1 MSIGNLKDQGNK
13 GNNFPY
19 QFRNLQLLGSLNDC
33 CTASSGTLLSI
44 LAALQNGQNFIQ
56 TLVEDQGGAGCPTN
70 CPVYLEVKIWNGTG
84 FDPAVYYDAAGNIVV
99 PIGPLVYL
107 NPDFHL
113 AQMVLLLTSIDNSV
127 DVNLSTRNAEATQLL
142 IKALLTTIDGDT
154 SNLDTPLSNLNK
166 EATQLLIKNLLTSID
181 ADTSNIAADTT
192 ATRTAK
198 VISTTGSGTI
208 PGNPMTVSIFNAN
221 TMSGSITIDGTTIS
235 VPGGVTLSY
244 DAGGLNNKFATGNFV
259 YNATG
264 TTFIIT
270 YVI

>member
-1 MSIGNLKDQGNK
+1 MSAGNTKDKGSNYGSNYSYQLANLK
-13 GNNFPY
+13 
-19 QFRNLQLLGSLNDC
+19 LLGGITDLST
-33 CTASSGTLLSI
+33 TANGTLLSI
-44 LAALQNGQNFIQ
+44 LAALQGGQNFAQ
-56 TLVEDQGGAGCPTN
+56 NLVEDQGGVGCPTN
-70 CPVYLEVKIWNGTG
+70 CPVYLEIKIWNGTT
-84 FDPAVYYDAAGNIVV
+84 FDPPVYYDALGNIVV
-99 PIGPLVYL
+99 PVGPLIYV

-113 AQMVLLLTSIDNSV
+113 AQMVLLLTSIDNSI
-127 DVNLSTRNAEATQLL
+127 DVNLSTRNA
-142 IKALLTTIDGDT
+142 
-154 SNLDTPLSNLNK
+154 

-221 TMSGSITIDGTTIS
+221 TMSGAVTIDGTTIS

>member
-19 QFRNLQLLGSLNDC
+19 QLRNLQLLGGIQDC
-33 CTASSGTLLSI
+33 CETSGGTLLSI

-56 TLVEDQGGAGCPTN
+56 TLVEDQGGTGCPTN

-84 FDPAVYYDAAGNIVV
+84 FDPAVYYDAEGNVV
-99 PIGPLVYL
+99 TPIGPVVYL

-113 AQMVLLLTSIDNSV
+113 AQMVTLLTSIN
-127 DVNLSTRNAEATQLL
+127 T
-142 IKALLTTIDGDT
+142 DT
-154 SNLDTPLSNLNK
+154 G
-166 EATQLLIKNLLTSID
+166 
-181 ADTSNIAADTT
+181 NIAADTT

-198 VISTTGSGTI
+198 VISTSTTGTI
-208 PGNPMTVSIFNAN
+208 PDNPMTVSIFNAN
-221 TMSGSITIDGTTIS
+221 TVAGAVTIDGTTIS

-244 DAGGLNNKFATGNFV
+244 DAGGLNNKFKTGNFV

>member
-19 QFRNLQLLGSLNDC
+19 QLRNLQLLGGIQDC
-33 CTASSGTLLSI
+33 CETSGGTLLSI

-56 TLVEDQGGAGCPTN
+56 TLVEDQGGTGCPTN

-84 FDPAVYYDAAGNIVV
+84 FDPAVYYDANGNVV
-99 PIGPLVYL
+99 IPVGPVVYL

-113 AQMVLLLTSIDNSV
+113 AQMVVLLTSIN
-127 DVNLSTRNAEATQLL
+127 T
-142 IKALLTTIDGDT
+142 DT
-154 SNLDTPLSNLNK
+154 G
-166 EATQLLIKNLLTSID
+166 
-181 ADTSNIAADTT
+181 NIAADTT

-198 VISTTGSGTI
+198 VISTSTTGTI
-208 PGNPMTVSIFNAN
+208 PDNPMTVSIFNAN
-221 TMSGSITIDGTTIS
+221 TVAGAVTIDGTTIS

-244 DAGGLNNKFATGNFV
+244 DAGGLNNKFKTGNFV

>member
-19 QFRNLQLLGSLNDC
+19 QLRNLQLLGGIQDC
-33 CTASSGTLLSI
+33 CTTSGGTLLSI
-44 LAALQNGQNFIQ
+44 LAALQNGQSFIQ
-56 TLVEDQGGAGCPTN
+56 TLVEDQGGTGCPLN
-70 CPVYLEVKIWNGTG
+70 CPVYLEVRIWNGTT
-84 FDPAVYYDAAGNIVV
+84 FDPPVYYDAQGNVV
-99 PIGPLVYL
+99 IPVGPVVYL

-113 AQMVLLLTSIDNSV
+113 AQMVQLLTSIDNTLDV
-127 DVNLSTRNAEATQLL
+127 DLSTRNAEATQLL

-154 SNLDTPLSNLNK
+154 SN
-166 EATQLLIKNLLTSID
+166 
-181 ADTSNIAADTT
+181 IAADTT

-198 VISTTGSGTI
+198 VISTSTTGTI

-221 TMSGSITIDGTTIS
+221 TVSGAVTIDGTTIS

-244 DAGGLNNKFATGNFV
+244 DAGGLNNKFTTGNFV

>member
-19 QFRNLQLLGSLNDC
+19 QLRNLQLLGGIQDC
-33 CTASSGTLLSI
+33 CTTSGGTLLSI
-44 LAALQNGQNFIQ
+44 LAALQNGQNFTQ
-56 TLVEDQGGAGCPTN
+56 SLVEDQGGTGCPTN
-70 CPVYLEVKIWNGTG
+70 CPVYTEIKIWNGTS
-84 FDPAVYYDAAGNIVV
+84 FDPPVYYDAEGNAVIPV
-99 PIGPLVYL
+99 GPVVYL
-107 NPDFHL
+107 NPDYHL
-113 AQMVLLLTSIDNSV
+113 AQMVV
-127 DVNLSTRNAEATQLL
+127 
-142 IKALLTTIDGDT
+142 
-154 SNLDTPLSNLNK
+154 
-166 EATQLLIKNLLTSID
+166 LLTSID

-198 VISTTGSGTI
+198 VISTSTTGTI

-221 TMSGSITIDGTTIS
+221 TMSGAVTIDGTTIS
-235 VPGGVTLSY
+235 VPSGVTLSY
-244 DAGGLNNKFATGNFV
+244 DAGGLNNKFKTGNFV

>member
-1 MSIGNLKDQGNK
+1 
-13 GNNFPY
+13 
-19 QFRNLQLLGSLNDC
+19 
-33 CTASSGTLLSI
+33 
-44 LAALQNGQNFIQ
+44 
-56 TLVEDQGGAGCPTN
+56 
-70 CPVYLEVKIWNGTG
+70 
-84 FDPAVYYDAAGNIVV
+84 
-99 PIGPLVYL
+99 
-107 NPDFHL
+107 
-113 AQMVLLLTSIDNSV
+113 MVQLLTSIDNTLDV
-127 DVNLSTRNAEATQLL
+127 DLSTRNAEATQLL
-142 IKALLTTIDGDT
+142 IKALLTT
-154 SNLDTPLSNLNK
+154 
-166 EATQLLIKNLLTSID
+166 ID

-198 VISTTGSGTI
+198 VISTSTSGTI

-221 TMSGSITIDGTTIS
+221 TMSGSVTIDGTTIS

>member
-1 MSIGNLKDQGNK
+1 MSIGNLKDQGNRS
-13 GNNFPY
+13 NNFPY
-19 QFRNLQLLGSLNDC
+19 QLANLQLLGGIKDC
-33 CTASSGTLLSI
+33 CTTSGGTLLSI

-56 TLVEDQGGAGCPTN
+56 TLVEDQGGTGCPAN
-70 CPVYLEVKIWNGTG
+70 CPVYLEVRIWNGTT
-84 FDPAVYYDAAGNIVV
+84 FDPPVYYDAEGNVV
-99 PIGPLVYL
+99 IPVGPVVYL

-113 AQMVLLLTSIDNSV
+113 AQMVL
-127 DVNLSTRNAEATQLL
+127 
-142 IKALLTTIDGDT
+142 
-154 SNLDTPLSNLNK
+154 
-166 EATQLLIKNLLTSID
+166 LLTSID

-198 VISTTGSGTI
+198 VISTSTSGTI

-221 TMSGSITIDGTTIS
+221 TMSGAVTIGGTTIS

-259 YNATG
+259 YDATG

>member
-1 MSIGNLKDQGNK
+1 
-13 GNNFPY
+13 
-19 QFRNLQLLGSLNDC
+19 
-33 CTASSGTLLSI
+33 
-44 LAALQNGQNFIQ
+44 
-56 TLVEDQGGAGCPTN
+56 
-70 CPVYLEVKIWNGTG
+70 
-84 FDPAVYYDAAGNIVV
+84 
-99 PIGPLVYL
+99 
-107 NPDFHL
+107 
-113 AQMVLLLTSIDNSV
+113 MVL
-127 DVNLSTRNAEATQLL
+127 
-142 IKALLTTIDGDT
+142 
-154 SNLDTPLSNLNK
+154 
-166 EATQLLIKNLLTSID
+166 LLTSID

-221 TMSGSITIDGTTIS
+221 TMSGAVTIGGTTIS

-259 YNATG
+259 YDATG

>member
-13 GNNFPY
+13 GNNFSY
-19 QFRNLQLLGSLNDC
+19 QLKNLQLLSAINENSLGLA
-33 CTASSGTLLSI
+33 TEATLL
-44 LAALQNGQNFIQ
+44 AVYQALQDGQSFIQ
-56 TLVEDQGGAGCPTN
+56 TLVSDLGGIGCPTV
-70 CPVYLEVKIWNGTG
+70 CPTYLEIKIYDSITHT
-84 FDPAVYYDAAGNIVV
+84 FDPPIYYDANGTVV
-99 PIGPLVYL
+99 IPVGPLQYINPEYVLQNIL
-107 NPDFHL
+107 NQVTAINADL
-113 AQMVLLLTSIDNSV
+113 

-142 IKALLTTIDGDT
+142 IKA
-154 SNLDTPLSNLNK
+154 
-166 EATQLLIKNLLTSID
+166 LLTSID

-208 PGNPMTVSIFNAN
+208 PGNPLTVSIFNAN
-221 TMSGSITIDGTTIS
+221 TMSGSVTIDGTTIS

>member
-1 MSIGNLKDQGNK
+1 MSIGNLNDNGNK
-13 GNNFPY
+13 RNNFPY
-19 QFRNLQLLGSLNDC
+19 QLSNLQLLGAINDC
-33 CTASSGTLLSI
+33 CTTSGGTLLSI

-56 TLVEDQGGAGCPTN
+56 ILVEDQGGTGCPTN
-70 CPVYLEVKIWNGTG
+70 CPVYLEVKIWNGTS
-84 FDPAVYYDAAGNIVV
+84 FDPPVYYDAEGNIVV
-99 PIGPLVYL
+99 PVGPVVYL

-113 AQMVLLLTSIDNSV
+113 AQTVALLTSIN
-127 DVNLSTRNAEATQLL
+127 T
-142 IKALLTTIDGDT
+142 DT
-154 SNLDTPLSNLNK
+154 G
-166 EATQLLIKNLLTSID
+166 
-181 ADTSNIAADTT
+181 NIAADTT

-221 TMSGSITIDGTTIS
+221 TMSGAVTIGGTTIS

-259 YNATG
+259 YDATG

>member
-19 QFRNLQLLGSLNDC
+19 QLRNLQLLGGIQDC
-33 CTASSGTLLSI
+33 CTTSGGTLLSI
-44 LAALQNGQNFIQ
+44 LAALQNGQSFVQ
-56 TLVEDQGGAGCPTN
+56 TLVEDQGGTGCPLN
-70 CPVYLEVKIWNGTG
+70 CPVYLEIKIWNGTG
-84 FDPAVYYDAAGNIVV
+84 FDSPIYYDAQGNVV
-99 PIGPLVYL
+99 IPVGPVVYL

-113 AQMVLLLTSIDNSV
+113 AQMV
-127 DVNLSTRNAEATQLL
+127 Q
-142 IKALLTTIDGDT
+142 
-154 SNLDTPLSNLNK
+154 
-166 EATQLLIKNLLTSID
+166 LLTSID

-198 VISTTGSGTI
+198 VISTSTTGTI

-221 TMSGSITIDGTTIS
+221 TVSGAVTIDGTTIS

-244 DAGGLNNKFATGNFV
+244 DAGGLDNKFTTGNFV

>member
-1 MSIGNLKDQGNK
+1 MSIGNLKDYGNK

-19 QFRNLQLLGSLNDC
+19 QLRNLQLLGGIQDC
-33 CTASSGTLLSI
+33 CETSGGTLLSI

-56 TLVEDQGGAGCPTN
+56 TLVEDQGGTGCPTN

-84 FDPAVYYDAAGNIVV
+84 FDPAVYYDAEGNVV
-99 PIGPLVYL
+99 TPIGPVVYL

-113 AQMVLLLTSIDNSV
+113 AQMVTLLTSIN
-127 DVNLSTRNAEATQLL
+127 T
-142 IKALLTTIDGDT
+142 DT
-154 SNLDTPLSNLNK
+154 G
-166 EATQLLIKNLLTSID
+166 
-181 ADTSNIAADTT
+181 NIAADTT

-198 VISTTGSGTI
+198 VISTSTTGTI
-208 PGNPMTVSIFNAN
+208 PDNPMTVSIFNAN
-221 TMSGSITIDGTTIS
+221 TVAGAVTIDGTTIS

-244 DAGGLNNKFATGNFV
+244 DAGGLNNKFKTGNFV

>member
-1 MSIGNLKDQGNK
+1 MSIGNTKDQGNK

-19 QFRNLQLLGSLNDC
+19 QLANLKLLGGITDLST
-33 CTASSGTLLSI
+33 TANGTLLSI
-44 LAALQNGQNFIQ
+44 LAALQNGQSFIQ
-56 TLVEDQGGAGCPTN
+56 TLVEDQGGAGCPAN
-70 CPVYLEVKIWNGTG
+70 CPVYLEVKIWNGTT
-84 FDPAVYYDAAGNIVV
+84 FDPPVYYDAQGNIVIPV
-99 PIGPLVYL
+99 GPLVYL

-113 AQMVLLLTSIDNSV
+113 AQIVALLTSIDNSV

-142 IKALLTTIDGDT
+142 IKNLLTTIDG
-154 SNLDTPLSNLNK
+154 
-166 EATQLLIKNLLTSID
+166 
-181 ADTSNIAADTT
+181 DTSNIAADTT

-221 TMSGSITIDGTTIS
+221 TMSGAVTIDGTTIS